1 MGIIQTIKDTFLGI
15 VAGHWGLDED
25 DDSNFFSK
33 QKIIVF
39 LFAMLLSLSL
49 WVIVNMGR
57 DYNIT
62 MIIPIEITNMPE
74 DIALSSE
81 IPENATVSVSG
92 EGWSLFN
99 LYMNPPLI
107 SLSVENQ
114 QVNMFEQVRQQVGS
128 ISDVTVMQ
136 ADPMFLEIETEQ
148 RITRKVPV
156 RSKVTLSTRDQY
168 GVLGTPGFSPD
179 SVTISGPASR
189 VNAVENW
196 STLESDVENVDTDL
210 ELTIELEEPEAGITI
225 EPEQVVL
232 EARVAEFTEAQVR
245 IPVRSRN
252 LPSGVAIT
260 FSPSSL
266 LVRYNVPIQQ
276 YNDVQNIRPFI
287 AYVDYERIE
296 ADTTGLIRPQVEQVT
311 DEYDVRLRNFQPT
324 RVSYFEILPD

>member
-1 MGIIQTIKDTFLGI
+1 MGIINTIKDTFLGAI
-15 VAGHWGLDED
+15 AGHWGLDED

-62 MIIPIEITNMPE
+62 MTIPIEIMNMPE

-81 IPENATVSVSG
+81 VPENATVSVSG

-148 RITRKVPV
+148 RVTRKVPV
-156 RSKVTLSTRDQY
+156 RSRVSLSTRDQY

-189 VNAVENW
+189 INSVEYW

-210 ELTIELEEPEAGITI
+210 ELTIELEEPESGITV
-225 EPEQVVL
+225 EPKQVVL
-232 EARVAEFTEAQVR
+232 EAQVAEFTEAQVR

-266 LVRYNVPIQQ
+266 LVRYNVPIHQ

-311 DEYDVRLRNFQPT
+311 DDFDVRLRNFQPT